1 MINKMEHLNDC
12 NEGECNMRLSILD
25 YVPIFEGSDT
35 TQAINHSV
43 ELAQFAESLGFYRFW
58 VAEHHKVLSVASSAP
73 EMIMMTLL
81 ENTNS
86 IRIGSGGVMLPHYS
100 AYKVAEVFKIL
111 EGRHPGRVDLG
122 IGRSMSFKNVN
133 QALNENKTTNV
144 DFKTQIVD
152 LTNYFNDDIQRQRF
166 LGLYATPLIN
176 TQPDMHLLGTSQNSA
191 ELAAQLGLPFVTAL
205 MGKNKDKVKQSIDD
219 YRKLFSKLHPN
230 RTPYVIISTFVIT
243 ANDIQK
249 IKELEQAFHL
259 WLLRINYLKQP
270 SHYPSI
276 TFAQQRQPSTREL
289 EKMRQNEPRF
299 ISGLPNEVYTQLQAI
314 AHNYNADEVMI
325 QPHVY
330 GESNRKNVLQLLAI
344 ENNQF

>member
-1 MINKMEHLNDC
+1 MIVMKENV
-12 NEGECNMRLSILD
+12 NMRLSILD

-43 ELAQFAESLGFYRFW
+43 ELAQLAESLGFYRFW

-73 EMIMMTLL
+73 EMIMMALL
-81 ENTNS
+81 ENTTS

-100 AYKVAEVFKIL
+100 AYKIAEVFKIL
-111 EGRHPGRVDLG
+111 EGRHPRRVDLG
-122 IGRSMSFKNVN
+122 IGRSFSFKNVN
-133 QALNENKTTNV
+133 QALNENKTANI
-144 DFKTQIVD
+144 DFETQIVD
-152 LTNYFNDDIQRQRF
+152 LTNYFNDDIQKQRF
-166 LGLYATPLIN
+166 PGLYATPLIPTHPN
-176 TQPDMHLLGTSQNSA
+176 MHLLGTSQNSA
-191 ELAAQLGLPFVTAL
+191 ELAAQHGLPFVTAL
-205 MGKNKDKVKQSIDD
+205 MGKNKNKVKQSIAV
-219 YRKLFSKLHPN
+219 YRKLFSELHPN

-276 TFAQQRQPSTREL
+276 TFAQQRQPSTREI
-289 EKMRQNEPRF
+289 EKMHQNKARV
-299 ISGLPNEVYTQLQAI
+299 ISGLPNEVFTQLKAI
-314 AHNYNADEVMI
+314 ANQYNADEMMI

-330 GESNRKNVLQLLAI
+330 GEANRKNLLQLLAA
-344 ENNQF
+344 ENNTF